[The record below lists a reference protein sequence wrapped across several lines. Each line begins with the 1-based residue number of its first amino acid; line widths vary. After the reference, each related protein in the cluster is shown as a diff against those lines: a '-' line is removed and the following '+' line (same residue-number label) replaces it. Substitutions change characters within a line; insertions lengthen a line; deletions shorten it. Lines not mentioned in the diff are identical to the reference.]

1 MNWRHIIG
9 LSASAALGFLL
20 LPYGAVGQQKSI
32 KDQIVGT
39 WSLVSQSQT
48 RKDGSIGYPSGMNPK
63 GVNMFTA
70 DGQFV
75 LLFMRGDLPKVA
87 GGNRGKATAD
97 EAMAIARGSIGYF
110 GSYTV
115 DEPAKTLI
123 LRIQGSTFANQIGVA
138 QKRVISL
145 LTTDELKYR
154 NTGPISGGFIEVAFK
169 RAK

>member
-1 MNWRHIIG
+1 MNWRHVIDLFAPVLG
-9 LSASAALGFLL
+9 LALQSQ
-20 LPYGAVGQQKSI
+20 GAIAQTSI

-48 RKDGSIGYPSGMNPK
+48 LKDGSTAHPSGMNPK

-87 GGNRGKATAD
+87 SGNRGKATAD

-115 DEPAKTLI
+115 DEPTKTLV
-123 LRIQGSTFANQIGVA
+123 LRIQGATFANLVGID

-145 LTTDELKYR
+145 LTADELRYR
-154 NTGPISGGFIEVAFK
+154 NPGPVSGGFVEAAFK